1 MDRGFSIKKY
11 AYRTDK
17 GPVLDVNE
25 DDVEVDLKNEIFIV
39 LDGFGGSNAGVKAV
53 NTIKETIFQFYT
65 KVVDDPDSTL
75 PFFYNPQ
82 FLIEGNALVNAF
94 HKAHEAVANQNK
106 EKSLSEMGGAS
117 VIAAVL
123 SGRILTIV
131 SIGNCSGVLIRNN
144 NIQLISYPESYDSFN
159 GEISSGFLTNFTL
172 NGLGLFK
179 FPSLSVKELFLE
191 EADNVI
197 FLSDGAYNRLSLSE
211 MRNIF
216 CYPKLNDKEKI
227 NRVFSLVNGRGNQD
241 NQTCMILEF

>member
-1 MDRGFSIKKY
+1 
-11 AYRTDK
+11 
-17 GPVLDVNE
+17 
-25 DDVEVDLKNEIFIV
+25 
-39 LDGFGGSNAGVKAV
+39 
-53 NTIKETIFQFYT
+53 
-65 KVVDDPDSTL
+65 
-75 PFFYNPQ
+75 
-82 FLIEGNALVNAF
+82 
-94 HKAHEAVANQNK
+94 
-106 EKSLSEMGGAS
+106 MGGAS

-159 GEISSGFLTNFTL
+159 GEISSRFLTNFTL